1 MPFTVIP
8 LTCQEKRTLSLSDAP
23 EWGLEHTL
31 RPRFGARLVQEGG
44 RLHFL
49 ADRAG
54 VTGTFS
60 ATVACH
66 LEHRFP
72 LIVKQLEQK
81 LVTGELDPCRQQ
93 RVTLHDGVLTC
104 EADTLGSAGY
114 VYITIYPTTAAT
126 PTTAFPS
133 P

>member
-8 LTCQEKRTLSLSDAP
+8 LTCQEKSTLSLSDAQ

-31 RPRFGARLVQEGG
+31 RPRFGARLVQEGCH
-44 RLHFL
+44 LHFL

-72 LIVKQLEQK
+72 LLVRQLEQK
-81 LVTGELDPCRQQ
+81 LVTGELDPRRQQ
-93 RVTLHDGVLTC
+93 RVTLHDGVLTHW
-104 EADTLGSAGY
+104 A
-114 VYITIYPTTAAT
+114 VRAT
-126 PTTAFPS
+126 SISRFTRPRRPHRQPHS
-133 P
+133 LHLKRLS